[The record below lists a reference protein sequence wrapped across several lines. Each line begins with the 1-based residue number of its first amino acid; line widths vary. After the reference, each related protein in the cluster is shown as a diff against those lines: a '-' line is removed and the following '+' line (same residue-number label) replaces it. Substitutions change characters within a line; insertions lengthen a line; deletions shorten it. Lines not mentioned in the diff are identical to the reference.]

1 MCPRKAAPPRPRIWG
16 WIGLLRLPFPARNA
30 ATEMWA
36 RRRRMRAVDKPLA
49 AAEPLCNHG
58 RKDQRGAIR
67 AAQLRVSLDEIRGRQ
82 SPEAGGMTRAVG
94 NAAAAVALGLSE
106 VGGR

>member
-49 AAEPLCNHG
+49 AAEPSAIMDAKIREG
-58 RKDQRGAIR
+58 RSGQPNCEFPWTRSGDDR
-67 AAQLRVSLDEIRGRQ
+67 A
-82 SPEAGGMTRAVG
+82 PKRAV
-94 NAAAAVALGLSE
+94 
-106 VGGR
+106 